1 MRGRLMKRLRLLIR
15 PGEAPSTLST
25 LVVPGLGTL
34 VPEFGTLVPELG
46 TLVLLVPGLP
56 VHV

>member
-1 MRGRLMKRLRLLIR
+1 MKRLRLLIR